1 MQTMSRQ
8 QSITT
13 EPTITSVEP
22 AITTVEPAITAD
34 DPAITEEDRW
44 LGELVAAVRQRGL
57 TKAGLEAM
65 G

>member
-1 MQTMSRQ
+1 MSRQ

-34 DPAITEEDRW
+34 DPVTANPGVEIFRI
-44 LGELVAAVRQRGL
+44 LRGMGL
-57 TKAGLEAM
+57 TYAEVRSKG
-65 G
+65 